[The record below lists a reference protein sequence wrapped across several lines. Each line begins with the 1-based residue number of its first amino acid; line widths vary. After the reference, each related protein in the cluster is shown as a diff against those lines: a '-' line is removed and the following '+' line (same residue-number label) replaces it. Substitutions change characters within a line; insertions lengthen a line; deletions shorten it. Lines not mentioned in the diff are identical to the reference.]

1 VCPDSLSAEEI
12 VNPKLAGKDRADSE
26 DRAGVETFT
35 IQVSPDKQLAAT
47 TASRAASEATVD
59 GEKHWV
65 APQAIAE
72 LPDQPISTSSPKRR
86 FTKRSISR
94 TAVSRPHKAPRWT
107 SAWFISLVAH
117 AVCVFAISLITVAAV
132 EKLPEMTMAFNAAP
146 QMPDEINLDQISS
159 DVLGE
164 VAGDDVQLASAIG
177 DFGAEPESDLASD
190 TSLIDFAGGIGDGP
204 LGAGPPLNGMS
215 GLMDA
220 TGLFGAAGGG
230 TGGSALGQGI
240 PSGDKL
246 TASFFGT
253 KVDGRRILYVLD
265 NSGGMQ
271 DGGLEA
277 LVMELLRSVE
287 SLNEKQEFY
296 VLFYSDMVYPMFHPR
311 GVERFVPANDR
322 FKQRLKV
329 WLDSVEFCVGNSVDE
344 AIQAAAMIRPDA
356 AYLLTD
362 GDINTTRDGRKLA
375 ALLDTR
381 GREFPI
387 HTFLIGNSS
396 KAAEN
401 LRLVAEA
408 NKGTFRTVEVTP
420 EAKARAKQ
428 LNRPYHNKEPGRD
441 WGLNVGHGWG
451 R

>member
-1 VCPDSLSAEEI
+1 MTPNSEGGS
-12 VNPKLAGKDRADSE
+12 RAVPGQFGVPAHD
-26 DRAGVETFT
+26 DQVWVETFT
-35 IQVSPDKQLAAT
+35 FRVSVDEYPAT
-47 TASRAASEATVD
+47 TMTPERKEITSGTQWPPNSALA
-59 GEKHWV
+59 K
-65 APQAIAE
+65 
-72 LPDQPISTSSPKRR
+72 LPDQPLSSLPKKRR
-86 FTKRSISR
+86 IAMLSASR
-94 TAVSRPHKAPRWT
+94 TAVPRPRKASRWT
-107 SAWFISLVAH
+107 SAWFISLVGH

-132 EKLPEMTMAFNAAP
+132 EKLPEMTMAFSASP
-146 QMPDEINLDQISS
+146 QLPDEINLDQIST
-159 DVLGE
+159 DMLGDITGE
-164 VAGDDVQLASAIG
+164 GVQLANAIG
-177 DFGAEPESDLASD
+177 DVNTSLESDLGSD
-190 TSLIDFAGGIGDGP
+190 TPLTDFAGGIGDGP
-204 LGAGPPLNGMS
+204 LGDGPPLSGMT

-220 TGLFGAAGGG
+220 TGLFGAGGGG
-230 TGGSALGQGI
+230 TGGSALGPGV

-277 LVMELLRSVE
+277 LAEELLRSVE
-287 SLNEKQEFY
+287 SLTDKQEFY
-296 VLFYSDMVYPMFHPR
+296 VIFYSDMVYPMFHPR

-329 WLDSVEFCVGNSVDE
+329 WLDSVEFCVGNKVDE

-356 AYLLTD
+356 VYLLTD

-375 ALLDTR
+375 ALMDTR
-381 GREFPI
+381 GRDFPI

-408 NKGTFRTVEVTP
+408 NKGTFRAVEVTT

-441 WGLNVGHGWG
+441 WGLNVGRGWG